1 MALAA
6 PSSLR
11 RLPTTPPQAPSPP
24 CASRLRSRPLR
35 EPRLCQRLVAAVAAA
50 AAATAP
56 LASSPTTVRTPRAS
70 PLLSKTR
77 HLLMLW
83 SRRRTRSGGSTS
95 CCARFRKR
103 GADSRRGPTNAL
115 PSRRPSYVRGLIG
128 RRLTNCTLATAAA
141 FVTLCWVWLILCVMC
156 RWPWRSAVLGRERR

>member
-24 CASRLRSRPLR
+24 YASRLRSRSLR
-35 EPRLCQRLVAAVAAA
+35 EPRLCQRLVAAGA

-56 LASSPTTVRTPRAS
+56 LASSPTTVRTQRAP
-70 PLLSKTR
+70 PLLTRTR
-77 HLLMLW
+77 HLLTLW
-83 SRRRTRSGGSTS
+83 SCRRTRSGGSTS

-115 PSRRPSYVRGLIG
+115 PSRRPSYVRVLIG
-128 RRLTNCTLATAAA
+128 RCLTICTHATRRRL
-141 FVTLCWVWLILCVMC
+141 
-156 RWPWRSAVLGRERR
+156 